1 MALKRMMVVALAVLL
16 SAGMAWLSF
25 VLVTGTWFE
34 GGQRFGMIVLGW
46 FAIAMGVVGLWKLAK

>member
-1 MALKRMMVVALAVLL
+1 MMVVALAVLL